1 MGEFRKIDKVL
12 VIEDEPAVRKVV
24 GDILLC
30 LGFDVTLAHSGEE
43 AIDKYVNEIKR
54 FGYPFD
60 VVIMDLSIHSGMSG
74 KECIDVLKKI
84 DPEVKVLITAGY
96 TDDPVLKHYRDYGFM
111 GVLQKPF
118 EIESLSR
125 QLLRMTH

>member
-24 GDILLC
+24 SDILLC
-30 LGFDVTLAHSGEE
+30 LGFQVTLARSGEE
-43 AIDKYVNEIKR
+43 AIDKYVDEIKR

-74 KECIDVLKKI
+74 RECVDVLRKI
-84 DPEVKVLITAGY
+84 DPDVKILITAGY
-96 TDDPVLKHYRDYGFM
+96 IDDPVLKHYRDYGFE